1 MRQLVEWLLCGLVG
15 FGLMTGCYA
24 GDDNTFTPGPAR
36 PATLGSIQKGMLQR
50 INLPYEGLPRSYLIY
65 VPRNYNPER
74 PTPLILVF
82 HGGLGNAERMPPLT
96 GMNELAEEKSF
107 IVVYPNG
114 TGRDPQSERFTWNV
128 GRCCGIAQRNN
139 VDDVGFTRAII
150 DQVSRQFR
158 IDANRIY
165 ATGISNGAMMT
176 YRLAC
181 DLSDRISAIAPVA
194 GTLMTERC
202 NPVRPIPVIHFHGLA
217 DQHVPFEGGI
227 GARSLA
233 GVPPHRSVPDTID
246 WLRQHHQCQGQ
257 GRDTRIGDANIEQ
270 FSCRRGGPIVL
281 VTIDGGGHT
290 WPGGQRSDRWGRNE
304 YSSSSISASREMWRF
319 FDSLGVSRVPGSPDA
334 NPESRRNLVPDG

>member
-1 MRQLVEWLLCGLVG
+1 MRQVFEWLLCGLVG

-24 GDDNTFTPGPAR
+24 GDDNTFAPGSAR
-36 PATLGSIQKGMLQR
+36 PATLGGIQKGVLQQLS
-50 INLPYEGLPRSYLIY
+50 LPYERLPRSYLIY
-65 VPRNYNPER
+65 VPHSYNPDR

-82 HGGLGNAERMPPLT
+82 HGGLGNAERMPLLT

-114 TGRDPQSERFTWNV
+114 TGRDFLINRFTWNA
-128 GRCCGIAQRNN
+128 GLCCGIAQHND
-139 VDDVGFTRAII
+139 VDDVGFTKAII
-150 DQVSRQFR
+150 DQVSNQFR

-202 NPVRPIPVIHFHGLA
+202 NPARPIPVIHFHGLA
-217 DQHVPFEGGI
+217 DQNAPFQGGV
-227 GARSLA
+227 GARSVA
-233 GVPPHRSVPDTID
+233 GVPHRSVPDTID
-246 WLRQHHQCQGQ
+246 WLRQYHQCQGQ

-270 FSCRRGGPIVL
+270 FSCRRGGPVVL

-290 WPGGQRSDRWGRNE
+290 WPGGQRSDRRGRNE
-304 YSSSSISASREMWRF
+304 YSSRSISASREMWRF
-319 FDSLGVSRVPGSPDA
+319 FDSLGGAPHATPLGHQP
-334 NPESRRNLVPDG
+334 